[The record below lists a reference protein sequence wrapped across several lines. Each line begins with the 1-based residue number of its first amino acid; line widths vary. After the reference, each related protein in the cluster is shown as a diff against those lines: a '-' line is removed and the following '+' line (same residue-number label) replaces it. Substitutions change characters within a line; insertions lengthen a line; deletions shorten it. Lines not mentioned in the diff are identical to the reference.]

1 MDLQFDEHELEFSLN
16 LATIKNWLNDDLHKR
31 LFHILTLESY
41 SQDPDNDSKKLF
53 VLVSKDI
60 NPTSFALTL
69 QKLRQKQ
76 TAGSESFCTFLMNS
90 LLFLCK
96 MTESQSREETL
107 KFVEGKEA
115 QFKNIEDDLFI
126 GIEAVK
132 KFLKEEKN
140 QKYVQKIL
148 KNNLE
153 PEEGTYIYDVFK
165 SACDNG
171 TLESCLETGDKEEGG
186 IWKAIIEMVK
196 ALIQMKGRDDSLD
209 TFGDEDV

>member
-1 MDLQFDEHELEFSLN
+1 MDLQFDENELEFSLN

-31 LFHILTLESY
+31 LFHVLALEGY
-41 SQDPDNDSKKLF
+41 SQDLGNDSKKLF

-76 TAGSESFCTFLMNS
+76 TAGSESFCEFLMNS
-90 LLFLCK
+90 LLILCK
-96 MTESQSREETL
+96 MTESQPREEVL
-107 KFVEGKEA
+107 KLIEEKEA
-115 QFKNIEDDLFI
+115 RLKDLEDSLFI

-140 QKYVQKIL
+140 QKYVQRIL

-171 TLESCLETGDKEEGG
+171 TLDSCLETGDKEENG

-196 ALIQMKGRDDSLD
+196 ALIQMKGQDGSLD
-209 TFGDEDV
+209 AFGDENV